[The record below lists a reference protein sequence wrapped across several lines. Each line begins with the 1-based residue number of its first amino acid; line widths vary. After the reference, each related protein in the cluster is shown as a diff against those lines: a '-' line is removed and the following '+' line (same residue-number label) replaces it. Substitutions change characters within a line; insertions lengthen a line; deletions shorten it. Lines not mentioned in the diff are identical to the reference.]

1 MPLTGGMGRDGK
13 REMAL
18 KGMAT
23 SPGARCLWSGFFY
36 ELLSLNYDVL
46 KVPRPNVSRTPLF
59 RLDSTTPCS
68 VY

>member
-23 SPGARCLWSGFFY
+23 SPGVRGVGTGFLSEF
-36 ELLSLNYDVL
+36 LSLNYDVF
-46 KVPRPNVSRTPLF
+46 KVSRPNVSRTPLF
-59 RLDSTTPCS
+59 RLDPATPCS